1 MRNSAR
7 FLLVAALLAVA
18 VTAEAATP
26 VDDGLSI
33 STEDVDKALST
44 LRASPYAKT
53 APLLEKFFRMV
64 KRVNGTSKATPV
76 TVLQPINPLKV
87 VRNWVRFSA
96 GERRRVARYHMLKGV
111 FTKRKL
117 RNAARFTKFTTYEGG
132 KVTKWSGRLLPSV
145 ILKGGSDIL
154 PAALVFGNFYVSK
167 NFALHIISSS
177 LTPGDV

>member
-1 MRNSAR
+1 MRISSR

-18 VTAEAATP
+18 VAVEAAT
-26 VDDGLSI
+26 VDDTVSI
-33 STEDVDKALST
+33 SSEDVDNALST

-117 RNAARFTKFTTYEGG
+117 RKAARFTKFTTYEGG
-132 KVTKWSGRLLPSV
+132 KVTKLSGKLLPSV
-145 ILKGGSDIL
+145 VLKGGSDIL
-154 PAALVFGNFYVSK
+154 PAVLVFGNFYVSK
-167 NFALHIISSS
+167 NFAIHIISSS